1 LKEDHIDPTC
11 NITQVVGTC
20 NFGTDPCA
28 CVNYTWS
35 VDMEIGDEG
44 LGLEKIEI
52 LNGTAPYQFSHDK
65 FTVGQNISMGVINA
79 KIGYYISFLYIVSKL
94 LYTNHNYGIYI
105 NVFSFEERLYMQKS
119 VQRVHYNTIKELF
132 IC

>member
-1 LKEDHIDPTC
+1 
-11 NITQVVGTC
+11 
-20 NFGTDPCA
+20 
-28 CVNYTWS
+28 
-35 VDMEIGDEG
+35 MEIGDEG

-79 KIGYYISFLYIVSKL
+79 KIGYSIYFLYIVSK

-105 NVFSFEERLYMQKS
+105 NVFSFEERLYMQT
-119 VQRVHYNTIKELF
+119 VLQRVHYNTIEELF